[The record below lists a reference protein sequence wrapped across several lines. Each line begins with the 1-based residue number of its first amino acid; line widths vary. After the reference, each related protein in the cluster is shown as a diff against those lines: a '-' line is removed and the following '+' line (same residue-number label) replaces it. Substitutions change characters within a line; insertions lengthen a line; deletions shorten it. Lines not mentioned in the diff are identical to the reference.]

1 MDERHHL
8 ISARMKESDLIGRFV
23 CGGNKTH
30 PVVDGDKI
38 FLFSPCFPLVF
49 FGGGSP
55 NYYPVTFFHMF
66 LPADFPASHRDL
78 RTFAGRRAE
87 SCVDVWVCALRVYGD
102 DEGAFCLGDRVY

>member
-49 FGGGSP
+49 FWGGIPELLPGHVFPHVSSRGFSR
-55 NYYPVTFFHMF
+55 VT
-66 LPADFPASHRDL
+66 S
-78 RTFAGRRAE
+78 
-87 SCVDVWVCALRVYGD
+87 
-102 DEGAFCLGDRVY
+102 